1 MPVYVFWSF
10 SCMYHIY
17 MVKKWLTSIMNVI
30 SGINTIMWGGP
41 LLILLLGIHIYFTI
55 RTKFVQRKLRK
66 ALKYSLE
73 GDSAGGMSAFGT
85 LTTTLAATLGTG
97 NIIGVSTA
105 VYLGGPGGVFWCWV
119 TGLLGMATTYAET
132 RLSCLYR
139 DKQEEGHNV
148 GGMMYVLEKAL
159 GKKGLATLYSFFI
172 CLSAFCAG
180 CTTQSNAISETCLD
194 VWGIPKWVAGIVVA
208 LPVGLVILQ
217 GVKWI
222 EQVCMALVPAMAFL
236 FLGGCAAY
244 IILHISWLPETV
256 VTIVKSAFQAR
267 SFLGGAV
274 GFSVG
279 MAVRYGVARGLFTN
293 EAGLGTSGI
302 AAASG
307 SERISPEK
315 QGLISMTATFW
326 DTVVMCAITG
336 IVVVMFVLQKES
348 VLVDVSAGLLVKEA
362 FGTLPLFGEE
372 LIAIATVCF
381 AVATLI
387 GWSYFGQV
395 AAEYMGGKEMLKK
408 YQYIYVIMIFSGAVM
423 PMGIV
428 WEITDFIN
436 VFILLPAVYALLKCR
451 KMLF

>member
-1 MPVYVFWSF
+1 M
-10 SCMYHIY
+10 
-17 MVKKWLTSIMNVI
+17 SII
-30 SGINTIMWGGP
+30 SEINTIMWGGP
-41 LLILLLGIHIYFTI
+41 LLIFLLGIHIYFTI
-55 RTKFVQRKLRK
+55 KTGFVQKKLPK
-66 ALKYSLE
+66 ALKYSIE
-73 GDSAGGMSAFGT
+73 GDATGGMSAFGT

-105 VYLGGPGGVFWCWV
+105 VYLGGPGGVFWCWI

-132 RLSCLYR
+132 HLSCLYR
-139 DKQEEGHNV
+139 CRQGGRNV
-148 GGMMYVLEKAL
+148 GGMMYVIEQAL
-159 GKKGLATLYSFFI
+159 GNKVIAFLYSFFV
-172 CLSAFCAG
+172 CLSAFCVG

-217 GVKWI
+217 GVRWI
-222 EQVCMALVPAMAFL
+222 EQVCMALVPTMAFL

-244 IILHISWLPETV
+244 MLLNAAIIPEAV
-256 VTIVKSAFQAR
+256 WTIIKSAFNTK

-274 GFSVG
+274 GFSAG

-307 SERISPEK
+307 TEQISPER

-336 IVVVMFVLQKES
+336 IVVVMFVIEHEGA
-348 VLVDVSAGLLVKEA
+348 LVHMSSGLLVKGA
-362 FGTLPLFGEE
+362 FETLPLFGKE
-372 LIAIATVCF
+372 LIAVATVCF
-381 AVATLI
+381 ATATLI

-395 AAEYMGGKEMLKK
+395 AAEYMGGAGLLKK
-408 YQYIYVIMIFSGAVM
+408 YQYVYVIMIFAGAVM

-428 WEITDFIN
+428 WELTDFIN
-436 VFILLPAVYALLKCR
+436 IFILLPSVYALVKCR

>member
-1 MPVYVFWSF
+1 
-10 SCMYHIY
+10 
-17 MVKKWLTSIMNVI
+17 MNII
-30 SGINTIMWGGP
+30 SGINTMMWGGP
-41 LLILLLGIHIYFTI
+41 LLVFLLGIHIYFTI
-55 RTKFVQRKLRK
+55 KTGFVQKKLPK
-66 ALKYSLE
+66 AIKYSME
-73 GDSAGGMSAFGT
+73 GDGDGGMSAFGT

-139 DKQEEGHNV
+139 SQRDGCNV
-148 GGMMYVLEKAL
+148 GGMMYVLERAL
-159 GKKGLATLYSFFI
+159 GKKALAFLYSFFI

-217 GVKWI
+217 GVRWI

-236 FLGGCAAY
+236 FLGGCMAY
-244 IILHISWLPETV
+244 MILHATLVPEAVGV
-256 VTIVKSAFQAR
+256 VVKSAFNTS
-267 SFLGGAV
+267 SFLGGTV

-279 MAVRYGVARGLFTN
+279 AAIRYGVARGLFTN

-307 SERISPEK
+307 TERISPER

-326 DTVVMCAITG
+326 DTVVMCAVTG
-336 IVVVMFVLQKES
+336 IVVVMFVMQNES
-348 VLVDVSAGLLVKEA
+348 ALVHMPSGLLVKGA
-362 FGTLPLFGEE
+362 FETLPLFGKE
-372 LIAIATVCF
+372 LIAVATVCF

-387 GWSYFGQV
+387 GWSYFGRV
-395 AAEYMGGKEMLKK
+395 AAEYMGGAGLLKT
-408 YQYIYVIMIFSGAVM
+408 YQYVYVIMIFAGAVM

-436 VFILLPAVYALLKCR
+436 IFILIPSVYALVKCR

>member
-1 MPVYVFWSF
+1 MK
-10 SCMYHIY
+10 I
-17 MVKKWLTSIMNVI
+17 I
-30 SGINTIMWGGP
+30 SGINNVMWGGP

-55 RTKFVQRKLRK
+55 RTGFVQRKIKK
-66 ALKYSLE
+66 AVKYSVK
-73 GDSAGGMSAFGT
+73 GDASGGMSSFGT

-119 TGLLGMATTYAET
+119 TGLLGMATTYGET
-132 RLSCLYR
+132 LLSCCYR
-139 DKQEEGHNV
+139 SKDEEGHNV
-148 GGMMYVLEKAL
+148 GGVMYVLERGL
-159 GKKGLATLYSFFI
+159 GKKRLAFFYSFLI

-180 CTTQSNAISETCLD
+180 CTTQSNAISETCMD
-194 VWGIPKWVAGIVVA
+194 VWGIPKWAAGIVVA

-236 FLGGCAAY
+236 FLGGCIAFIFLNA
-244 IILHISWLPETV
+244 SVFPEAV
-256 VTIVKSAFQAR
+256 LVIVESAFSKSA
-267 SFLGGAV
+267 FLGGAV
-274 GFSVG
+274 GFSAG
-279 MAVRYGVARGLFTN
+279 RAVRYGVARGLFTN

-307 SERISPEK
+307 SEHISPER

-336 IVVVMFVLQKES
+336 IVVVMFVLRNEQA
-348 VLVDVSAGLLVKEA
+348 LVDLPAGLLVKGA
-362 FGTLPLFGEE
+362 FDTLPLLGEE
-372 LIAIATVCF
+372 LIAVATVCF

-395 AAEYMGGKEMLKK
+395 AADYMGGKSLVRS
-408 YQYIYVIMIFSGAVM
+408 YQYIYVIMIFAGAVM

-436 VFILLPAVYALLKCR
+436 IFILIPAVYALIKCR
-451 KMLF
+451 KNI

>member
-1 MPVYVFWSF
+1 MD
-10 SCMYHIY
+10 I
-17 MVKKWLTSIMNVI
+17 I
-30 SGINTIMWGGP
+30 SGINNLMWGGP

-55 RTKFVQRKLRK
+55 RTGFVQRKIKK
-66 ALKYSLE
+66 AIKYSVK
-73 GDSAGGMSAFGT
+73 GDASEGMSAFGT

-119 TGLLGMATTYAET
+119 TGLLGMATTYGET
-132 RLSCLYR
+132 LLSCR
-139 DKQEEGHNV
+139 HRSKDHEGHNV
-148 GGMMYVLEKAL
+148 GGVMYVLERGL
-159 GKKGLATLYSFFI
+159 GKKKLAFFYSFLI

-180 CTTQSNAISETCLD
+180 CTTQSNAISETCMD
-194 VWGIPKWVAGIVVA
+194 VWGIPKWAAGIAVA

-236 FLGGCAAY
+236 FLGGCVAF
-244 IILHISWLPETV
+244 ILLNASVFPEAV
-256 VTIVKSAFQAR
+256 LVIVKSAFNSSA
-267 SFLGGAV
+267 FLGGAV

-279 MAVRYGVARGLFTN
+279 RAVRYGVARGLFTN

-307 SERISPEK
+307 SDHISPER

-336 IVVVMFVLQKES
+336 IVVVMFVLMNERA
-348 VLVDVSAGLLVKEA
+348 LVDLPAGLLVKGA
-362 FGTLPLFGEE
+362 FDTLPLLGEE
-372 LIAIATVCF
+372 LIAVATVCF

-395 AAEYMGGKEMLKK
+395 AADYMGGKSLVRN
-408 YQYIYVIMIFSGAVM
+408 YQYIYVIMIFAGAVM

-436 VFILLPAVYALLKCR
+436 IFILIPSVYALIKCR
-451 KMLF
+451 KSIR

>member
-1 MPVYVFWSF
+1 
-10 SCMYHIY
+10 
-17 MVKKWLTSIMNVI
+17 MNVI
-30 SGINTIMWGGP
+30 SKFNDIMWGGP
-41 LLILLLGIHIYFTI
+41 LLVLLLGIHIYFTI
-55 RTKFVQRKLRK
+55 RTKFVQRNLKK

-105 VYLGGPGGVFWCWV
+105 VSLGGPGGVFWCWL

-132 RLSCLYR
+132 ALCCMYR
-139 DKQEEGHNV
+139 KKGEDGQNT
-148 GGMMYVLEKAL
+148 GGMMFVLEQGV
-159 GKKGLATLYSFFI
+159 GKKWLAFAYCFFI

-194 VWGIPKWVAGIVVA
+194 VWGVPRWVAGIVVA

-222 EQVCMALVPAMAFL
+222 ERVCMALVPAMAFL
-236 FLGGCAAY
+236 FLGGCGLY
-244 IILHISWLPETV
+244 IILHAAWLPEAV
-256 VTIVKSAFQAR
+256 ITIVKSAFIPK
-267 SFLGGAV
+267 SFLGGVV
-274 GFSVG
+274 GYSVG
-279 MAVRYGVARGLFTN
+279 KAVRYGVARGLFTN

-307 SERISPEK
+307 SEHIVPKR

-336 IVVVMFVLQKES
+336 IVVVMFVLQNEGA
-348 VLVDVSAGLLVKEA
+348 LVSLPSGLLVKGA
-362 FGTLPLFGEE
+362 FETLPFWGGQ
-372 LIAIATVCF
+372 LIAVATICF

-387 GWSYFGQV
+387 GWSYFGKV
-395 AAEYMGGKEMLKK
+395 AADYMGGEGLVRS
-408 YQYIYVIMIFSGAVM
+408 YQYVYVIMIFAGAVM

-436 VFILLPAVYALLKCR
+436 IFILIPGVYALVKCR
-451 KMLF
+451 KKLF

>member
-1 MPVYVFWSF
+1 MR
-10 SCMYHIY
+10 
-17 MVKKWLTSIMNVI
+17 VI
-30 SGINTIMWGGP
+30 STINDIMWGGP
-41 LLILLLGIHIYFTI
+41 LLVLLLGIHIYFTI
-55 RTKFVQRKLRK
+55 RTKFVQKNLGR
-66 ALKYSLE
+66 ALKYSL
-73 GDSAGGMSAFGT
+73 GSDSSGGMSAFGT

-119 TGLLGMATTYAET
+119 TGVLGMATTYAET

-139 DKQEEGHNV
+139 VRGSEGQSI
-148 GGMMYVLEKAL
+148 GGTMYVLERAL
-159 GKKGLATLYSFFI
+159 GKKRLAFLYSFFI

-194 VWGIPKWVAGIVVA
+194 VWGVPKWVAGIVVA

-222 EQVCMALVPAMAFL
+222 EQVCMALVPTMALL
-236 FLGGCAAY
+236 FVGGCTVY
-244 IILHISWLPETV
+244 IILNAPWLPTALE
-256 VTIVKSAFQAR
+256 TIVKSAF
-267 SFLGGAV
+267 STKSLLGGAV
-274 GFSVG
+274 GYSVG
-279 MAVRYGVARGLFTN
+279 KAVRYGVARGLFTN

-307 SERISPEK
+307 SDKISPER

-336 IVVVMFVLQKES
+336 IVVVMYVLQNEAS
-348 VLVDVSAGLLVKEA
+348 LADMAPGLLVKGA
-362 FGTLPLFGEE
+362 FETLPFFGGE
-372 LIAIATVCF
+372 LIAASTVCF
-381 AVATLI
+381 AIATLI

-395 AAEYMGGKEMLKK
+395 AAEYMGGENLLKK
-408 YQYIYVIMIFSGAVM
+408 YQYVYVIMIFAGAVM

-436 VFILLPAVYALLKCR
+436 MLILLPAVYALVRCR
-451 KMLF
+451 NKML

>member
-1 MPVYVFWSF
+1 
-10 SCMYHIY
+10 
-17 MVKKWLTSIMNVI
+17 
-30 SGINTIMWGGP
+30 MWGGP
-41 LLILLLGIHIYFTI
+41 LLVFLLGIHIYFTI
-55 RTKFVQRKLRK
+55 KTGFVQKKLPK
-66 ALKYSLE
+66 AIKYSME
-73 GDSAGGMSAFGT
+73 GDGGGGMSAFGT

-139 DKQEEGHNV
+139 FQRDGCNV
-148 GGMMYVLEKAL
+148 GGMMYVLERAL
-159 GKKGLATLYSFFI
+159 GKKALAFLYSFFI

-236 FLGGCAAY
+236 FLGGCMAY
-244 IILHISWLPETV
+244 MILHATLVPEAVGV
-256 VTIVKSAFQAR
+256 VVKSAFNTS
-267 SFLGGAV
+267 SFLGGTV

-279 MAVRYGVARGLFTN
+279 AAIRYGVARGLFTN

-307 SERISPEK
+307 TERISPER

-326 DTVVMCAITG
+326 DTVVMCAVTG
-336 IVVVMFVLQKES
+336 IVVVMFVMQNES
-348 VLVDVSAGLLVKEA
+348 ALVHMPSGLLVKGA
-362 FGTLPLFGEE
+362 FETLPLFGKE
-372 LIAIATVCF
+372 LIAVATVCF

-387 GWSYFGQV
+387 GWSYFGRV
-395 AAEYMGGKEMLKK
+395 AAEYMGGAGLLKT
-408 YQYIYVIMIFSGAVM
+408 YQYVYVIMIFAGAVM

-436 VFILLPAVYALLKCR
+436 IFILIPSVYALVKCR

>member
-1 MPVYVFWSF
+1 
-10 SCMYHIY
+10 
-17 MVKKWLTSIMNVI
+17 MNII
-30 SGINTIMWGGP
+30 SGINTVMWGGP
-41 LLILLLGIHIYFTI
+41 LLVFLLGIHIYFTI
-55 RTKFVQRKLRK
+55 KTGFVQKKLPK
-66 ALKYSLE
+66 AIKYSME
-73 GDSAGGMSAFGT
+73 GDGAGGMSAFGT

-105 VYLGGPGGVFWCWV
+105 VYLGGPGGVFWCWA

-139 DKQEEGHNV
+139 SQRDGCNV
-148 GGMMYVLEKAL
+148 GGMMYVLERAL
-159 GKKGLATLYSFFI
+159 GKKALAFLYSFFI

-217 GVKWI
+217 GVRWI

-236 FLGGCAAY
+236 FLGGCMAY
-244 IILHISWLPETV
+244 MILHATLVPEAVGVIT
-256 VTIVKSAFQAR
+256 KSAFNTK

-279 MAVRYGVARGLFTN
+279 AAVRYGVARGLFTN

-307 SERISPEK
+307 TERISPER

-326 DTVVMCAITG
+326 DTVVMCAVTG
-336 IVVVMFVLQKES
+336 IVVVMFVIQNES
-348 VLVDVSAGLLVKEA
+348 ALVHMPSGLLVKGA
-362 FGTLPLFGEE
+362 FETLPLFGKE
-372 LIAIATVCF
+372 LIAVATVCF

-387 GWSYFGQV
+387 GWSYFGRV
-395 AAEYMGGKEMLKK
+395 AAEYMGGAGLLKT
-408 YQYIYVIMIFSGAVM
+408 YQYVYVIMIFAGAVM

-436 VFILLPAVYALLKCR
+436 IFILIPSVYALVKCR

>member
-1 MPVYVFWSF
+1 
-10 SCMYHIY
+10 
-17 MVKKWLTSIMNVI
+17 MNII
-30 SGINTIMWGGP
+30 SGINTMMWGGP
-41 LLILLLGIHIYFTI
+41 LLVFLLGIHIYFTI
-55 RTKFVQRKLRK
+55 KTGFVQKKLPK
-66 ALKYSLE
+66 AIKYSME
-73 GDSAGGMSAFGT
+73 GDGGGGMSAFGT

-139 DKQEEGHNV
+139 FQRDGCNV
-148 GGMMYVLEKAL
+148 GGMMYVLERAL
-159 GKKGLATLYSFFI
+159 GKKALAFLYSFFI

-217 GVKWI
+217 GVRWI

-236 FLGGCAAY
+236 FLGGCMAY
-244 IILHISWLPETV
+244 MILHATLVPEAVGV
-256 VTIVKSAFQAR
+256 VVKSAFNTR
-267 SFLGGAV
+267 SFLGGTV

-279 MAVRYGVARGLFTN
+279 AAIRYGVARGLFTN

-307 SERISPEK
+307 TERISPER

-326 DTVVMCAITG
+326 DTVVMCAVTG
-336 IVVVMFVLQKES
+336 IVVVMFVMQNES
-348 VLVDVSAGLLVKEA
+348 ALVHMPSGLLVKGA
-362 FGTLPLFGEE
+362 FETLPLFGKE
-372 LIAIATVCF
+372 LIAVATVCF

-387 GWSYFGQV
+387 GWSYFGRV
-395 AAEYMGGKEMLKK
+395 AAEYMGGAGLLKT
-408 YQYIYVIMIFSGAVM
+408 YQYVYVIMIFAGAVM

-436 VFILLPAVYALLKCR
+436 IFILIPSVYALVKCR
-451 KMLF
+451 EMLF

>member
-1 MPVYVFWSF
+1 MF
-10 SCMYHIY
+10 
-17 MVKKWLTSIMNVI
+17 
-30 SGINTIMWGGP
+30 
-41 LLILLLGIHIYFTI
+41 LLGIHIYFTI
-55 RTKFVQRKLRK
+55 KTKFVQRNIGK

-73 GDSAGGMSAFGT
+73 GGSSGGMSAFGT

-132 RLSCLYR
+132 RLCCLHR
-139 DKQEEGHNV
+139 HRTESGNNT
-148 GGMMYVLEKAL
+148 GGMMYVLEQAL
-159 GKKGLATLYSFFI
+159 GKKWLGFLYSFFI
-172 CLSAFCAG
+172 CLSAFFAG

-194 VWGIPKWVAGIVVA
+194 VWGIPKWAAGIAVA

-222 EQVCMALVPAMAFL
+222 EQVCMTLVPAMAFL
-236 FLGGCAAY
+236 FIGGCAAY
-244 IILHISWLPETV
+244 ILLNAPWFPIAVREI
-256 VTIVKSAFQAR
+256 IKSSFNTT
-267 SFLGGAV
+267 SFLGGTV
-274 GFSVG
+274 GFTAG

-307 SERISPEK
+307 TERISPEK

-336 IVVVMFVLQKES
+336 IVVVMFVLQREQS
-348 VLVDVSAGLLVKEA
+348 LTGASAGLLVKDA
-362 FGTLPLFGEE
+362 FETLPLFGEE
-372 LIAIATVCF
+372 LIATATICF

-395 AAEYMGGKEMLKK
+395 AAEYMGGANLLKK
-408 YQYIYVIMIFSGAVM
+408 YQYVYVIMIFAGAVM
-423 PMGIV
+423 PMGLV
-428 WEITDFIN
+428 WEMTDFIN
-436 VFILLPAVYALLKCR
+436 IFILIPSVYALIKCR

>member
-1 MPVYVFWSF
+1 
-10 SCMYHIY
+10 
-17 MVKKWLTSIMNVI
+17 MNII
-30 SGINTIMWGGP
+30 SKFNSVMWGAP
-41 LLILLLGIHIYFTI
+41 LLILLFGIHIYFTI
-55 RTKFVQRKLRK
+55 RTGFVQRNLRK

-73 GDSAGGMSAFGT
+73 SDSSSGMSAFGT

-105 VYLGGPGGVFWCWV
+105 VFLGGPGGVFWCWL
-119 TGLLGMATTYAET
+119 TGIFGMATTYAET
-132 RLSCLYR
+132 KLCCLYR
-139 DKQEEGHNV
+139 TRRDGQNA
-148 GGMMYVLEKAL
+148 GGMMYVLERGL
-159 GKKGLATLYSFFI
+159 GKKKLALAYSFFV
-172 CLSAFCAG
+172 CLSAYCVG

-222 EQVCMALVPAMAFL
+222 EQVCMALVPTMAFL
-236 FLGGCAAY
+236 FLGGCMAY
-244 IILHISWLPETV
+244 IVLHASMLPSAME
-256 VTIVKSAFQAR
+256 TIVKSAFNTR
-267 SFLGGAV
+267 SLLGGTV

-279 MAVRYGVARGLFTN
+279 MAIRYGVARGLFTN

-307 SERISPEK
+307 SEKITPEK

-336 IVVVMFVLQKES
+336 IVVVMFVLQNEG
-348 VLVDVSAGLLVKEA
+348 VLVTMPGGLLVKGA
-362 FGTLPLFGEE
+362 FETLPLLGKE

-395 AAEYMGGKEMLKK
+395 AAEYMGGRKILRK
-408 YQYIYVIMIFSGAVM
+408 YQYVYVIMIFVGAVM

-436 VFILLPAVYALLKCR
+436 VFILIPAVYALVKCR
-451 KMLF
+451 RQLF

>member
-1 MPVYVFWSF
+1 M
-10 SCMYHIY
+10 
-17 MVKKWLTSIMNVI
+17 
-30 SGINTIMWGGP
+30 MWGGP
-41 LLILLLGIHIYFTI
+41 LLVFLLGIHIYFTI
-55 RTKFVQRKLRK
+55 KTGFVQKKLPK
-66 ALKYSLE
+66 AIKYSME
-73 GDSAGGMSAFGT
+73 ADGAGGMSAFGT

-139 DKQEEGHNV
+139 CQRDGCNV
-148 GGMMYVLEKAL
+148 GGMMYVLERAL
-159 GKKGLATLYSFFI
+159 GKKALAFIYSFFI

-217 GVKWI
+217 GVRWI

-244 IILHISWLPETV
+244 MLLNGALVPEALEVII
-256 VTIVKSAFQAR
+256 KSAFNTQ
-267 SFLGGAV
+267 SFLGGTV

-279 MAVRYGVARGLFTN
+279 AAIRYGVARGLFTN

-307 SERISPEK
+307 TERISPER

-326 DTVVMCAITG
+326 DTVVMCAVTG
-336 IVVVMFVLQKES
+336 IVVVMFVIRNENS
-348 VLVDVSAGLLVKEA
+348 LVNMPSGLLVKGA
-362 FGTLPLFGEE
+362 FETLPLFGKE
-372 LIAIATVCF
+372 LIAVATVCF

-387 GWSYFGQV
+387 GWSYFGRV
-395 AAEYMGGKEMLKK
+395 AAEYMGGAGLLRT
-408 YQYIYVIMIFSGAVM
+408 YQYVYVIMIFAGAVM

-436 VFILLPAVYALLKCR
+436 IFILLPSAYALVKCR

>member
-1 MPVYVFWSF
+1 
-10 SCMYHIY
+10 MYI
-17 MVKKWLTSIMNVI
+17 I
-30 SGINTIMWGGP
+30 SKFNSLMWGGP
-41 LLILLLGIHIYFTI
+41 LLVFLLGIHIYFTI
-55 RTKFVQRKLRK
+55 KTKFVQRNLAK

-105 VYLGGPGGVFWCWV
+105 VYLGGPGGVFWCWI

-132 RLSCLYR
+132 RLACLYR
-139 DKQEEGHNV
+139 RKTEEGTNA
-148 GGMMYVLEKAL
+148 GGMMYVLEQAL
-159 GKKGLATLYSFFI
+159 GKKWLGFLYSFLI
-172 CLSAFCAG
+172 CLSAFCTG

-194 VWGIPKWVAGIVVA
+194 VWGIPKWVAGIAVA

-222 EQVCMALVPAMAFL
+222 EQVCMALVPGMAFL

-244 IILHISWLPETV
+244 ILLHASWLPAAV
-256 VTIVKSAFQAR
+256 QTIIKSSFNTQ
-267 SFLGGAV
+267 SFLGGTV
-274 GFSVG
+274 GFTVG
-279 MAVRYGVARGLFTN
+279 RAVRYGVARGLFTN

-307 SERISPEK
+307 SEHISPEK

-336 IVVVMFVLQKES
+336 IVVVMFVLQHEQA
-348 VLVDVSAGLLVKEA
+348 LTGGSAGLLVKEA
-362 FGTLPLFGEE
+362 FETLPLFGEE

-387 GWSYFGQV
+387 GWSYFGRV
-395 AAEYMGGKEMLKK
+395 AAEYMGGQTLLRK
-408 YQYIYVIMIFSGAVM
+408 YQYVYVIMIFAGAVM

-428 WEITDFIN
+428 WEMTDFIN
-436 VFILLPAVYALLKCR
+436 IFILIPSLYALIKCR

>member
-1 MPVYVFWSF
+1 
-10 SCMYHIY
+10 
-17 MVKKWLTSIMNVI
+17 MNII
-30 SGINTIMWGGP
+30 SGINTVMWGGP
-41 LLILLLGIHIYFTI
+41 LLVFLLGIHIYFTI
-55 RTKFVQRKLRK
+55 KTGFVQKKLPK
-66 ALKYSLE
+66 AIKYSME
-73 GDSAGGMSAFGT
+73 GDGAGGMSAFGT

-139 DKQEEGHNV
+139 SQRDGCNV
-148 GGMMYVLEKAL
+148 GGIMYVLERAL
-159 GKKGLATLYSFFI
+159 GKKALAFLYSFFI

-217 GVKWI
+217 GVRWI

-236 FLGGCAAY
+236 FLGGCMAY
-244 IILHISWLPETV
+244 MILHATLVPEAV
-256 VTIVKSAFQAR
+256 GAIIKSAFNTK

-279 MAVRYGVARGLFTN
+279 AAVRYGVARGLFTN

-307 SERISPEK
+307 TEHISPER

-326 DTVVMCAITG
+326 DTVVMCAVTG
-336 IVVVMFVLQKES
+336 IVVVMFVIQNES
-348 VLVDVSAGLLVKEA
+348 ALVHMPSGLLVKGA
-362 FGTLPLFGEE
+362 FETLPLFGKE
-372 LIAIATVCF
+372 LIAVATVCF

-387 GWSYFGQV
+387 GWSYFGRV
-395 AAEYMGGKEMLKK
+395 AAEYMGGAGLLKT
-408 YQYIYVIMIFSGAVM
+408 YQYVYVIMIFAGAVM

-436 VFILLPAVYALLKCR
+436 IFILIPSVYALVKCR

>member
-1 MPVYVFWSF
+1 
-10 SCMYHIY
+10 
-17 MVKKWLTSIMNVI
+17 MNII
-30 SGINTIMWGGP
+30 SRFNDLMWGGP

-55 RTKFVQRKLRK
+55 RTKFVQRNLKK

-105 VYLGGPGGVFWCWV
+105 VSLGGPGGVFWCWI

-132 RLSCLYR
+132 FLSCMYR
-139 DKQEEGHNV
+139 GKGEDGHNT
-148 GGMMYVLEKAL
+148 GGIMFVLENAL
-159 GKKGLATLYSFFI
+159 GKKWLAFVYCFFI

-180 CTTQSNAISETCLD
+180 CTTQSNAISETCQD
-194 VWGIPKWVAGIVVA
+194 VWGVPHWLVGIVVA

-222 EQVCMALVPAMAFL
+222 ERVCMALVPAMAFL
-236 FLGGCAAY
+236 FLGGCVVYILLHAA
-244 IILHISWLPETV
+244 WLPETLE
-256 VTIVKSAFQAR
+256 TIVKSAFSAK

-279 MAVRYGVARGLFTN
+279 KAIRYGVARGLFTN

-307 SERISPEK
+307 SEHITPER

-336 IVVVMFVLQKES
+336 IVVVMFVLQNETA
-348 VLVDVSAGLLVKEA
+348 LVSLPSGLLVKGA
-362 FGTLPLFGEE
+362 FETLPFWGGE
-372 LIAIATVCF
+372 LIAVATVCF

-395 AAEYMGGKEMLKK
+395 AADYMGGDSLVRS
-408 YQYIYVIMIFSGAVM
+408 YQYVYVIMIFAGAVM

-436 VFILLPAVYALLKCR
+436 IFILIPGVYALVKCR
-451 KMLF
+451 KKLF

>member
-1 MPVYVFWSF
+1 
-10 SCMYHIY
+10 
-17 MVKKWLTSIMNVI
+17 MNVI
-30 SGINTIMWGGP
+30 SKFNDIMWGGP
-41 LLILLLGIHIYFTI
+41 LLVLLLGIHIYFTI
-55 RTKFVQRKLRK
+55 RTKFVQRNLKK

-73 GDSAGGMSAFGT
+73 GDSRGGMSAFGT

-105 VYLGGPGGVFWCWV
+105 VSLGGPGGVFWCWL
-119 TGLLGMATTYAET
+119 TGLFGMATTYAET
-132 RLSCLYR
+132 ALCCMYR
-139 DKQEEGHNV
+139 KKGESGQNT
-148 GGMMYVLEKAL
+148 GGMMFVLEQGV
-159 GKKGLATLYSFFI
+159 GKKWLAFAYCFFI

-180 CTTQSNAISETCLD
+180 CTTQSNAISETCQD
-194 VWGIPKWVAGIVVA
+194 VWGIPRWVAGIAVA
-208 LPVGLVILQ
+208 FPVGLVILQ

-222 EQVCMALVPAMAFL
+222 ERVCMALVPAMAFL
-236 FLGGCAAY
+236 FLGACGAY
-244 IILHISWLPETV
+244 ILLHAVCLPEAII
-256 VTIVKSAFQAR
+256 TIFQSAFR
-267 SFLGGAV
+267 PKSFLGGVV

-279 MAVRYGVARGLFTN
+279 KAVRYGVARGLFTN

-307 SERISPEK
+307 SEHIAPKR

-336 IVVVMFVLQKES
+336 IVVVMFVLQNERA
-348 VLVDVSAGLLVKEA
+348 LVNLPSGLLVKGA
-362 FGTLPLFGEE
+362 FETLPLCGGQ
-372 LIAIATVCF
+372 LIAVATICF

-395 AAEYMGGKEMLKK
+395 AADYMGGERLVRS
-408 YQYIYVIMIFSGAVM
+408 YQYVYVIMIFAGAIM

-436 VFILLPAVYALLKCR
+436 IFILIPGVYALVKCR
-451 KMLF
+451 KKLF

>member
-1 MPVYVFWSF
+1 
-10 SCMYHIY
+10 
-17 MVKKWLTSIMNVI
+17 MNII
-30 SGINTIMWGGP
+30 SRFNDLMWGGP
-41 LLILLLGIHIYFTI
+41 LLIILLSIHIYFTI
-55 RTKFVQRKLRK
+55 RTGFVQRNLKK

-73 GDSAGGMSAFGT
+73 GDSSGGMSAFGT

-105 VYLGGPGGVFWCWV
+105 VYLGGPGGVFWCWI
-119 TGLLGMATTYAET
+119 TGFFGMATTYAET
-132 RLSCLYR
+132 CLSCIYR
-139 DKQEEGHNV
+139 KKNEDGRNI
-148 GGMMYVLEKAL
+148 GGVMYVLEHAL
-159 GKKGLATLYSFFI
+159 GKKKLAFMYSFFI

-194 VWGIPKWVAGIVVA
+194 IWGIPKWISGIVVA

-236 FLGGCAAY
+236 FLGGCTVY
-244 IILHISWLPETV
+244 ILLNASFLPETLY
-256 VTIVKSAFQAR
+256 TIINSAFNTQ
-267 SFLGGAV
+267 SFLGGTV

-307 SERISPEK
+307 SENISPAR

-336 IVVVMFVLQKES
+336 IVVVMFVLQNES
-348 VLVDVSAGLLVKEA
+348 AFVTVPAGLLVKGA
-362 FGTLPLFGEE
+362 FETLPLFGGE
-372 LIAIATVCF
+372 LIALATICF

-395 AAEYMGGKEMLKK
+395 AAEYMGGKGLLKS
-408 YQYIYVIMIFSGAVM
+408 YQYVYVIMIFAGAVM

-436 VFILLPAVYALLKCR
+436 IFILIPGIYALVKCR
-451 KMLF
+451 KRLF

>member
-1 MPVYVFWSF
+1 
-10 SCMYHIY
+10 
-17 MVKKWLTSIMNVI
+17 MNII
-30 SGINTIMWGGP
+30 SGINTMMWGGP
-41 LLILLLGIHIYFTI
+41 LLVFLLGIHIYFTI
-55 RTKFVQRKLRK
+55 KTGFVQKKLPK
-66 ALKYSLE
+66 AIKYSME
-73 GDSAGGMSAFGT
+73 GDGDGGMSAFGT

-139 DKQEEGHNV
+139 FQRDGCNV
-148 GGMMYVLEKAL
+148 GGMMYVLERAL
-159 GKKGLATLYSFFI
+159 GKKALAFLYSFFI

-244 IILHISWLPETV
+244 MLLNGTLVPAAVAEII
-256 VTIVKSAFQAR
+256 KSAFNTK

-279 MAVRYGVARGLFTN
+279 AAIRYGVARGLFTN

-307 SERISPEK
+307 TERISPER

-326 DTVVMCAITG
+326 DTVVMCAVTG
-336 IVVVMFVLQKES
+336 IVVVMFVMQNES
-348 VLVDVSAGLLVKEA
+348 ALVHMPSGLLVKGA
-362 FGTLPLFGEE
+362 FETLPLFGKE
-372 LIAIATVCF
+372 LIAVATVCF

-387 GWSYFGQV
+387 GWSYFGRV
-395 AAEYMGGKEMLKK
+395 AAEYMGGAGLLKT
-408 YQYIYVIMIFSGAVM
+408 YQYVYVIMIFAGAVM

-436 VFILLPAVYALLKCR
+436 IFILIPSVYALVKCR
-451 KMLF
+451 EMLF